1 VIDPVYA
8 LTLRSLLLQKR
19 TIVLVLIALAPV
31 LMALAYALGRSP
43 GDHDHSFYSDLVQQL
58 FVPTVASL
66 VSLVFGVSA
75 FGDER
80 EDGTILYL
88 VATPQARLRLV
99 AAKVAAAWT
108 AALLLLVPSLIVSG
122 ALSLRH
128 GLTAGLVGWPLAGI
142 VLASLA
148 YCGASVL
155 LSLYTRRPIVIGV
168 LYILLWEG
176 SIATFAASA
185 AKLSISAYGRAFVGR
200 VLPQAAAPVSG
211 TAVAA
216 VVLIAVTAVAAWATA
231 RALGRVELP

>member
-1 VIDPVYA
+1 VIDPVYT
-8 LTLRSLLLQKR
+8 LTLRSLILQKR
-19 TIVLVLIALAPV
+19 TIVLLVVALAPV

-66 VSLVFGVSA
+66 IALVFGVSA

-88 VATPQARLRLV
+88 VATPQSRIRLV
-99 AAKVAAAWT
+99 LAKVAAAWT
-108 AALLLLVPSLIVSG
+108 ATLALLVPSLVASG
-122 ALSLRH
+122 VLSLRH
-128 GLTAGLVGWPLAGI
+128 GLTAALVGWPLAGV

-185 AKLSISAYGRAFVGR
+185 AKLSISAYGRAFVGH
-200 VLPQAAAPVSG
+200 VLPHASPPVAG
-211 TAVAA
+211 TAVATL
-216 VVLIAVTAVAAWATA
+216 VLVAVTAAATWAAA